1 MKRGYMKINKKLV
14 GSALLLALL
23 VPDIAYAA
31 EVVMYDDSNIDEIFE
46 EVERPKENT
55 ENGNNGN
62 GSSNIEKPNPGEN
75 KDEETIVSEEEVDKI
90 VEQLSPE
97 SQDILDESDIYPKV
111 SVYEKVVDMSEYQN
125 PKNIDYD
132 KLANSIDGAI
142 LRTSIRQKDKS
153 ISKDKKI
160 ETHYAELNKRDI
172 PMGFYHYSRAINEK
186 EAIEEANYVLDIVRN
201 KKVSLPIYIDIE
213 DNDRQ
218 AKASKKEITA
228 VADAFTKAI
237 RRNGYVAGIYSYPW
251 FANKYLT
258 KEVRDENEFWI
269 AEWKKDAPYPKYK
282 DSHYDSWQYSSKG
295 GVYGYKGDLDKN
307 ILYRDYPLIMTG
319 VSSKGFVKVAEEVI
333 AGKWGNGNIRRK
345 RLEYAGYDY
354 AVIQKEVNR
363 LLKSRRI

>member
-1 MKRGYMKINKKLV
+1 MRINKKLV
-14 GSALLLALL
+14 GSALALALL

-31 EVVMYDDSNIDEIFE
+31 EIVMYDDSNIDEIFE

-55 ENGNNGN
+55 ENDNGVIEN
-62 GSSNIEKPNPGEN
+62 SNTEKPKAEDN
-75 KDEETIVSEEEVDKI
+75 KDEEKIISEEEVDKI

-97 SQDILDESDIYPKV
+97 SQDILDESDIYPKA

-153 ISKDKKI
+153 LSKDKKI
-160 ETHYAELNKRDI
+160 ETHYAELNKREI
-172 PMGFYHYSRAINEK
+172 PLGFYHYSRAINEN

-218 AKASKKEITA
+218 AKASKKEISA

-251 FANKYLT
+251 FANEYLT
-258 KEVRDENEFWI
+258 EEVRNENEFWI
-269 AEWKKDAPYPKYK
+269 AEWKKDSPYPKYK
-282 DSHYDSWQYSSKG
+282 DSHYDSWQYSSTG

-345 RLEYAGYDY
+345 RLEYAGFDY
-354 AVIQKEVNR
+354 LVIQEEVNR